1 MREKNE
7 NSLWHMPNNSKSNI
21 LDVRA
26 RVRHE
31 KRKYIF
37 ADEQKHFR
45 TEYLKS
51 SVDRSHGIDLE

>member
-1 MREKNE
+1 
-7 NSLWHMPNNSKSNI
+7 MPNNFKSNI

-31 KRKYIF
+31 KKKYNIF